1 MTCSGPTVFV
11 VDDDL
16 SVRRAVAR
24 LLTSAGFAVETYP
37 SGRAFLDAV
46 VAQPRRG
53 CVVLD
58 VRMPGMSG
66 FDVMQC
72 LAARGLDFPV
82 VLVTGDGDAS
92 TAVRAMHAKC
102 SCFLAKPFEDEMLI
116 DAVRRALL
124 EQEGDRSGHRDEPVS
139 GP

>member
-1 MTCSGPTVFV
+1 MMHDCQTVFI

-24 LLTSAGFAVETYP
+24 LLRAEGYSVEVFG
-37 SGRAFLDAV
+37 SGHEFLQA

-66 FDVMQC
+66 FDVLDC
-72 LAARGLDFPV
+72 LAARGRKLPV
-82 VLVTGDGDAS
+82 ILVTGDGDVP
-92 TAVRAMHAKC
+92 TAVRAMKAGC
-102 SCFLAKPFEDEMLI
+102 LCILAKPFEDEMLL
-116 DAVRRALL
+116 DAINEALR
-124 EQEGDRSGHRDEPVS
+124 QTDEPPS
-139 GP
+139 E